1 MSTLPEIKTILY
13 ATDLGRHMRPVFR
26 HAISLAQHLD
36 AKIIMLHMVEPLGS
50 TGEAVLSAYLPNKK
64 ADQLERDGMKKILK
78 QMKSRLED
86 FCAEELELCDKKGSM
101 VKEIL
106 VTTGRPA
113 DRISQEAEK
122 HHADMIVLGSWS
134 EGFIGHGL
142 IGSTARHVTQIS
154 HLPGLVV
161 PNRMR

>member
-1 MSTLPEIKTILY
+1 LSTLPEIKTILY
-13 ATDLGRHMRPVFR
+13 ATDLGRNMRPVFR
-26 HAISLAQHLD
+26 QAINLAQSLNAH
-36 AKIIMLHMVEPLGS
+36 IIMLHVVEPLGS

-78 QMKSRLED
+78 QMKGRLEK
-86 FCAEELELCDKKGSM
+86 FCSDELELCEKKSAM

-113 DRISQEAEK
+113 DRIPQEAEK
-122 HHADMIVLGSWS
+122 HSADMIVMGSWS
-134 EGFIGHGL
+134 EGFVGHGL

-154 HLPGLVV
+154 HLPVLVV
-161 PNRMR
+161 PNRIR

>member
-36 AKIIMLHMVEPLGS
+36 AKIIMLHVVEPLGS

-154 HLPGLVV
+154 HLPVLVV

>member
-1 MSTLPEIKTILY
+1 MSTIPEIKTILY

-26 HAISLAQHLD
+26 HAIGLAQQLN
-36 AKIIMLHMVEPLGS
+36 AQIIMLHVVEPMGS
-50 TGEAVLSAYLPNKK
+50 TAEAVISAYLPNKK

-78 QMKSRLED
+78 QMKGRLED
-86 FCAEELELCDKKGSM
+86 FCKEELELCDKKGAM

-113 DRISQEAEK
+113 DRIPQEAEK
-122 HHADMIVLGSWS
+122 HQADMIVMGSWS

-154 HLPGLVV
+154 HLPVLVV

>member
-26 HAISLAQHLD
+26 HAISLAQHLN
-36 AKIIMLHMVEPLGS
+36 AQIIMLHVVEPMGS
-50 TGEAVLSAYLPNKK
+50 TAEAVISAYLPNKK

-78 QMKSRLED
+78 QMKGRLED
-86 FCAEELELCDKKGSM
+86 FCKEELELCDKKGAM

-113 DRISQEAEK
+113 DRIPQEAEK
-122 HHADMIVLGSWS
+122 HHADMIIMGSWS

-154 HLPGLVV
+154 HLPVLVV

>member
-1 MSTLPEIKTILY
+1 MSALPKIKTILY

-26 HAISLAQHLD
+26 HAISLAQHMD
-36 AKIIMLHMVEPLGS
+36 AKIIMLHVVEPLGS
-50 TGEAVLSAYLPNKK
+50 TGEAVISAYLPNKK

-78 QMKSRLED
+78 QMKGRLED
-86 FCAEELELCDKKGSM
+86 FCKDELELCDKKGAM

-113 DRISQEAEK
+113 DRIPQEAEK
-122 HHADMIVLGSWS
+122 HQADMIVMGSWS

-154 HLPGLVV
+154 HLPVLVV

>member
-1 MSTLPEIKTILY
+1 VSALPEIKTILY

-26 HAISLAQHLD
+26 QAINLAQNMN
-36 AKIIMLHMVEPLGS
+36 AQIIMLHVVEPLGS

-78 QMKSRLED
+78 RMKGRLED
-86 FCAEELELCDKKGSM
+86 FCNEELELCDNKGSM

-113 DRISQEAEK
+113 DRIPQEAEK
-122 HHADMIVLGSWS
+122 HQADMIVMGSWS
-134 EGFIGHGL
+134 QGFIGHGL
-142 IGSTARHVTQIS
+142 LGSTARHVTQIS
-154 HLPGLVV
+154 HLPVLVV
-161 PNRMR
+161 PNRTP